1 MALPIRAL
9 LAPHALLP
17 HGWEACV
24 RIELAP
30 DGNIL
35 GVRPG
40 DDGSD
45 CERLAG
51 PVIAGM
57 PDLHSHAFQRA
68 MAGLV
73 QRLEPAESTFWGWR
87 QAMYRFLAELTPDD
101 VRAIAAQLYVELLK
115 GGYTSVAEFHYLHN
129 APDGRPY
136 ADPAEMCLALHE
148 AASDAGIGLT
158 LLPSLYMT
166 GGFDGRALE
175 GGQRRFHLDPDGL
188 FRLLDRLEAL
198 FRDDPARKLGIAP
211 HSLRAVP
218 LPALREV
225 VSEIRRRMPA
235 APVHIHIA
243 EQEREVEECVAHTGR
258 RPFALLAGTV
268 PLDAGFCLI
277 HVTHLDDAESA
288 ALAASPAVA
297 GLCPTTEADLG
308 DGVFRL
314 PEHLAGG
321 GRIGIGTDSQ
331 ALTSAAGELRLM
343 EYAQRLTT
351 RRRLVAATPAE
362 PSTGARLWRAA
373 LAGGAQAS
381 GRPVGR
387 IAPGFRADLLVL
399 DADHPSLIA
408 TPDDRLLDALVFAPG
423 PSPIRDV
430 MVDGAWRIR
439 EGAHALDVP
448 VGEAYRKVLRRICG

>member
-1 MALPIRAL
+1 MPAY

-24 RIELAP
+24 RIEVEP
-30 DGNIL
+30 DGNIVS
-35 GVRPG
+35 VRPG
-40 DDGSD
+40 ADGGG

-51 PVIAGM
+51 PVVAGM

-87 QAMYRFLAELTPDD
+87 QAMYRFLEVLTPDD
-101 VRAIAAQLYVELLK
+101 VRTIAAQLYVELLK

-129 APDGRPY
+129 APDGDAY
-136 ADPAEMCLALHE
+136 ADPAVMSLAIHE
-148 AASDAGIGLT
+148 AAREAGIGLT
-158 LLPSLYMT
+158 LLPCLYMT
-166 GGFDGRALE
+166 GGFDGRGLE
-175 GGQRRFHLDPDGL
+175 GGQRRFRLDADGL
-188 FRLLDRLEAL
+188 FRLLERLDTA

-211 HSLRAVP
+211 HSLRAAP
-218 LPALREV
+218 LPALRETV
-225 VSEIRRRMPA
+225 AELRRRDPT
-235 APVHIHIA
+235 APIHIHVA
-243 EQEREVEECVAHTGR
+243 EQVREVEECLAHTGR
-258 RPFALLAGTV
+258 RPFRLLTDSV
-268 PLDAGFCLI
+268 RLDAGFCLI
-277 HVTHLDDAESA
+277 HVTHLDDGETA

-308 DGVFRL
+308 DGFFRL
-314 PEHLAGG
+314 ADHLEAG

-331 ALTSAAGELRLM
+331 ACTVAAEELRLM
-343 EYAQRLTT
+343 EYAQRLQG

-373 LAGGAQAS
+373 LAGGAQAV
-381 GRPVGR
+381 GQAVGR

-399 DADHPSLIA
+399 DADHPSLVA

-430 MVDGAWRIR
+430 MVGGAWKIR
-439 EGAHALDVP
+439 DGGHALEVP
-448 VGEAYRKVLRRICG
+448 IANAYRAVLRRVCG

>member
-1 MALPIRAL
+1 MPHSQPAY
-9 LAPHALLP
+9 LAPHAMLP

-24 RIELAP
+24 RIEVSP
-30 DGNIL
+30 DGNIV
-35 GVRPG
+35 GVRANDEG
-40 DDGSD
+40 QG
-45 CERLAG
+45 CERLSG
-51 PVIAGM
+51 PVVAGM

-87 QAMYRFLAELTPDD
+87 QAMYRFLEALTPED
-101 VRAIAAQLYVELLK
+101 VVAVAAQLYIELLK
-115 GGYTSVAEFHYLHN
+115 GGYTTVAEFHYLHN

-136 ADPAEMCLALHE
+136 ADPAEMCLAIHE
-148 AASDAGIGLT
+148 AARNAGIGLT

-188 FRLLDRLEAL
+188 FRLLDRLDAI
-198 FRDDPARKLGIAP
+198 FRDDPARRIGIAP

-218 LPALREV
+218 APVLRQTVGEM
-225 VSEIRRRMPA
+225 RRRDPT
-235 APVHIHIA
+235 APIHIHVA
-243 EQEREVEECVAHTGR
+243 EQVREVEECLAHAGR
-258 RPFALLAGTV
+258 RPLALLADTV
-268 PLDAGFCLI
+268 ALDPGFCLI
-277 HVTHLDDAESA
+277 HATHLDDAETA
-288 ALAASPAVA
+288 ALADSQAVA

-314 PEHLAGG
+314 VDHLDGG

-331 ALTSAAGELRLM
+331 ASTCAADELRLM
-343 EYAQRLTT
+343 EYAQRLTR

-362 PSTGARLWRAA
+362 PNTGGRLWRAA
-373 LAGGAQAS
+373 LAGGAQAA

-399 DADHPSLIA
+399 DADHPSLVA
-408 TPDDRLLDALVFAPG
+408 TPDDRLLDAMIFAPG
-423 PSPIRDV
+423 PSPIRHV

-439 EGAHALDVP
+439 DGAHALEEP
-448 VGEAYRKVLRRICG
+448 VADAYRAVLRRICR